1 MISLNSLVSRYRES
15 ENPLRTERRLELA
28 AVVLFL
34 VWLLWASVGGLL
46 HMFTGAPEPIEP
58 AQGALKVGTLTLDAP
73 LDEPGSAAILARPL
87 FWNSR
92 RPLEAKP
99 EIVEEPVVKAK
110 PAPKKLEGVELHGV
124 FGTGDNLGLIA
135 TIDGRMGRIRP
146 GDLVKGWRLLGY
158 EGGVA
163 NFESGGTTRTL
174 RLELTTPSVVVKQK
188 APSGDEQSTSGDEE
202 PRLSFGGH

>member
-34 VWLLWASVGGLL
+34 VWLLWAGVGGLL
-46 HMFTGAPEPIEP
+46 HMFTGAPEPLEP
-58 AQGALKVGTLTLDAP
+58 AQDALKVGALTLDAP
-73 LDEPGSAAILARPL
+73 LDEPASAALLARPL

-99 EIVEEPVVKAK
+99 VIVEKPVVKVK

-135 TIDGRMGRIRP
+135 TIDGKMGRIRP
-146 GDLVKGWRLLGY
+146 GDLVKGWRMLGY
-158 EGGVA
+158 EGGLA
-163 NFESGGTTRTL
+163 SFENGGTTRTL
-174 RLELTTPSVVVKQK
+174 RLELTTPSVVVKQE
-188 APSGDEQSTSGDEE
+188 ARTEDEKPASSDEK
-202 PRLSFGGH
+202 PGLTFGGH